1 MTPAASQMRAEIEEI
16 PSAVA
21 RLLETGREQL
31 AAAGAA
37 LRAADPVM
45 IATIARGSS
54 DHAAAYLKYAIELV
68 AGVPVAS
75 VGPSISSVFGRALRL
90 KGCAAL
96 AISQSGKSPDIV
108 AMAQSARRSGA
119 LTLALTNTPG
129 SPLAGAAEISID
141 LAAGA
146 ERSVAATKSFVNSV
160 VAGLLVLGHWQNET
174 SLIAAIEHLPDVL
187 HQAITVDWWP
197 FAAAL
202 DGGSSLFVLGRG
214 PTFAIAQEAA
224 LKFKETCG
232 IHAEA
237 YSAAE
242 VLHGPARIVGAG
254 FPVLAL
260 AAHDTAEAAI
270 AEVADRLAGQGARTS
285 VTSLL
290 VKRAETL
297 PSVRTGHP
305 ITDALPLIVSFYGFV
320 ERLSRARGFDPDH
333 PPHLSKVTET
343 R

>member
-1 MTPAASQMRAEIEEI
+1 MAGLRTQMRAEIEEI
-16 PSAVA
+16 PAAVA
-21 RLLETGREQL
+21 RLLDVGRDQL
-31 AAAGAA
+31 AAAGAR
-37 LRAADPVM
+37 LRQADPVM

-75 VGPSISSVFGRALRL
+75 VGPSITSIFGRELRL

-108 AMAQSARRSGA
+108 AMTQSARSASA

-129 SPLAGAAEISID
+129 SPLATAAEIAID
-141 LAAGA
+141 LAAGE
-146 ERSVAATKSFVNSV
+146 ERSVAATKSFVSSV
-160 VAGLLVLGHWQNET
+160 VAGLMVLAQWQSEVP
-174 SLIAAIEHLPDVL
+174 LEAGLQRLPGALERALAI
-187 HQAITVDWWP
+187 DWWR
-197 FAAAL
+197 FAGAL
-202 DGGSSLFVLGRG
+202 EGAGSLFVLGRG

-232 IHAEA
+232 LHAEA

-260 AAHDTAEAAI
+260 AAHDTADAAI
-270 AEVADRLAGQGARTS
+270 AEVADRLAAQGARTY
-285 VTSLL
+285 VTSSL
-290 VKRAETL
+290 VTRAETL
-297 PSVRTGHP
+297 PSVTAGHP
-305 ITDALPLIVSFYGFV
+305 IVDALPLIVSFYAFV
-320 ERLSRARGFDPDH
+320 ERLSRQRGLDPDH

-343 R
+343 T